1 MEGCKT
7 IYCVQ
12 RRPVSSC
19 HTLLISGYTSAVHS
33 PFGSDSFSALQSE
46 GRLLPLPLMSL
57 VVKGATTNPGPH
69 LSDETYEKL
78 RTASP
83 HRSYLCPWF
92 RYCTTLRSVHTL
104 LSTDMRMLLVAGAL
118 RNTHGPPVVV
128 LDTVGCG
135 YTNW

>member
-1 MEGCKT
+1 MEGCKS

-57 VVKGATTNPGPH
+57 VVKGATANPGPH
-69 LSDETYEKL
+69 LSDETCDKL

-83 HRSYLCPWF
+83 RRSYLCPGF
-92 RYCTTLRSVHTL
+92 RYYKTLRCAHIAFQWHAHG
-104 LSTDMRMLLVAGAL
+104 LSGRGA
-118 RNTHGPPVVV
+118 RGPPVLV
-128 LDTVGCG
+128 LDTVEM
-135 YTNW
+135 